1 LRDFEGFS
9 VKSTPFVAGT
19 DLEPIPFSPEHCALA
34 KELKKKGLDWHPHV
48 GCFVWDEKGHVKVSS
63 PFPHGIYFILNLGH
77 FLRIF
82 ETIEN
87 MKNKLVWL
95 PTWHQARILC
105 KRLKITQSE
114 IHAALGGEEAEGV
127 WADAAILYKLISKRL

>member
-9 VKSTPFVAGT
+9 VKPTPFVAGT

-48 GCFVWDEKGHVKVSS
+48 GCFVWDEKGQIKVSS
-63 PFPHGIYFILNLGH
+63 PFPHEIYFILNLGH

-87 MKNKLVWL
+87 MKGKLVWL
-95 PTWHQARILC
+95 PTWQQARILC
-105 KRLKITQSE
+105 KRLNITQSE
-114 IHAALGGEEAEGV
+114 IHTALCSPGAAGLGGDTASLYTL
-127 WADAAILYKLISKRL
+127 ILEKL